1 MDLNAVEDFMYL
13 TMGYSEE
20 FTDGI
25 VLKPGERLTKDN
37 IEQITMKTLDEQIK
51 QMDKEYKERMKQ
63 RDKEHNEKMKAK
75 SGEMDEMDKTM
86 EEEWHKAIEE
96 GLYKAMKKEREE
108 TRKESE
114 AQIQEMKKSLDNLIG
129 ELVDSMEKD
138 ELKYTAQRTDEGKT
152 HSRTTLNQNNK

>member
-1 MDLNAVEDFMYL
+1 MYL
-13 TMGYSEE
+13 TMGCSEE

-25 VLKPGERLTKDN
+25 ILKPGERLTKDN

-51 QMDKEYKERMKQ
+51 QMDKE
-63 RDKEHNEKMKAK
+63 HNEKMRAK

-152 HSRTTLNQNNK
+152 HSRTTLNQNNE

>member
-1 MDLNAVEDFMYL
+1 
-13 TMGYSEE
+13 MGCSEE

-25 VLKPGERLTKDN
+25 ILKPGERLTKDN

-51 QMDKEYKERMKQ
+51 QMDKE
-63 RDKEHNEKMKAK
+63 HNEKMRAK

-152 HSRTTLNQNNK
+152 HSRTTLNQNNE

>member
-13 TMGYSEE
+13 TMGCSEE

-25 VLKPGERLTKDN
+25 ILKPGERLTKDN

-51 QMDKEYKERMKQ
+51 QMDKE
-63 RDKEHNEKMKAK
+63 HNEKMRAK

-152 HSRTTLNQNNK
+152 HSRTTLNQNNE

>member
-13 TMGYSEE
+13 TMGCSEE

-25 VLKPGERLTKDN
+25 ILKPGERLTKDN

-51 QMDKEYKERMKQ
+51 QMDKE
-63 RDKEHNEKMKAK
+63 HNEKMRAK

-138 ELKYTAQRTDEGKT
+138 ELKYTAQRKDEGKT
-152 HSRTTLNQNNK
+152 HSRTTLNQNNE